1 MGNNQYQCLVL
12 LLCAWILWHEHE
24 SIGIRDQELSN
35 RWETP
40 SAYSTKEECEG
51 AQSRVFGAILHSQQ
65 EMATGQ
71 AGVKITSVP
80 NVLVTFTRT
89 GSGNNPNGFFSW
101 MQKLTC
107 LPDTVNPK

>member
-1 MGNNQYQCLVL
+1 MGNSQYQCLVL

-24 SIGIRDQELSN
+24 STSSAHKRPSH

-40 SAYSTKEECEG
+40 TAYSTKEECEG
-51 AQSRVFGAILHSQQ
+51 AQSRVFEAILHSQQ
-65 EMATGQ
+65 EMTTGQ
-71 AGVKITSVP
+71 ADVKITSVP